1 MVLRGRRSAKGRM
14 AKVEKMKNKT
24 FLILLTLITAFGL
37 FLRLIDYDKV
47 PPPEEDFDEL
57 HYAWGGS
64 SWIVE
69 GTPRSWSYLSSYE
82 KYEYIESHGIR
93 WRIVSPLI
101 EKPPFYFLL
110 NGVILNFLSKGDIFS
125 IEHNKIRILPI
136 ALGTVSIFLTGV
148 VAAGIITKQVGLL
161 AAFLYS
167 IVPTIVLA
175 NRMNV
180 TEALLTPFALL
191 ITYFLTKLIFVSRIN
206 LLTIVIGIISSLA
219 VLTKQIGLAFS
230 LSAFAFFLL
239 RRQWGNIFIILG
251 FVILS
256 FGLIFLVGW
265 IYDIELFFKLTKDLR
280 VHTLAGLPETIL
292 SIFRYPGISAKNR
305 PFYDGTILAS
315 WILLFTAGFWIN
327 SFINDKNKEIT
338 KSKTFLLLILPFA
351 FLSLMALG
359 ESGSGAFNYFGRYV
373 FPLFPYLMVVFAL
386 FIFRIWTR
394 PGFFEVLFLL
404 LFVGSSTIRF
414 LFLNFPRQYHY
425 LWQYSLLLLG
435 ILLLVFWPLGLKVR
449 RILLL
454 FYFLIFVLINL
465 IVDFRLLNLYGP
477 SVEQSQRILELFK

>member
-1 MVLRGRRSAKGRM
+1 MVLHGKRSARCRL
-14 AKVEKMKNKT
+14 AKIEKMKNKI
-24 FLILLTLITAFGL
+24 FLILLSLITVFGL

-101 EKPPFYFLL
+101 EKPPLYFLL

-148 VAAGIITKQVGLL
+148 VATSIFTRQIGLF

-167 IVPTIVLA
+167 IVPTVVLA

-180 TEALLTPFALL
+180 TEALITPLALL
-191 ITYFLTKLIFVSRIN
+191 ITYFLTKASYAKKIN
-206 LLTIVIGIISSLA
+206 LIIFAGGVISGLA
-219 VLTKQIGLAFS
+219 VLTKQVGLALP

-239 RRQWGNIFIILG
+239 RKQWGNLFIILG

-256 FGLIFLVGW
+256 FVLIFFVGW
-265 IYDIELFFKLTKDLR
+265 IYDLELFLKLMNDLR

-315 WILLFTAGFWIN
+315 WILLFTTPFWMPN
-327 SFINDKNKEIT
+327 FIQEKTREIT
-338 KSKTFLLLILPFA
+338 KSKTFLLLVVPFA
-351 FLSLMALG
+351 FLVLISVG
-359 ESGSGAFNYFGRYV
+359 ESGSGPFNFFGRYV
-373 FPLFPYLMVVFAL
+373 FPIFPYLMMMFAF
-386 FIFRIWTR
+386 FIYKTWKR
-394 PGFFEVLFLL
+394 PGFAEILFLFL
-404 LFVGSSTIRF
+404 IVGSSTVRF
-414 LFLNFPRQYHY
+414 LFLNLQRQYHY
-425 LWQYSLLLLG
+425 LLQNLLFLLC
-435 ILLLVFWPLGLKVR
+435 ILFLLFWPLGLKAR
-449 RILLL
+449 RYLLF
-454 FYFLIFVLINL
+454 FYFLIFVSVNL
-465 IVDFRLLNLYGP
+465 LVDFHLLNLYEP
-477 SVEQSQRILELFK
+477 IVEQSQGILEIFE

>member
-1 MVLRGRRSAKGRM
+1 
-14 AKVEKMKNKT
+14 
-24 FLILLTLITAFGL
+24 
-37 FLRLIDYDKV
+37 
-47 PPPEEDFDEL
+47 
-57 HYAWGGS
+57 
-64 SWIVE
+64 
-69 GTPRSWSYLSSYE
+69 
-82 KYEYIESHGIR
+82 
-93 WRIVSPLI
+93 
-101 EKPPFYFLL
+101 
-110 NGVILNFLSKGDIFS
+110 
-125 IEHNKIRILPI
+125 
-136 ALGTVSIFLTGV
+136 
-148 VAAGIITKQVGLL
+148 
-161 AAFLYS
+161 
-167 IVPTIVLA
+167 
-175 NRMNV
+175 MNV

>member
-148 VAAGIITKQVGLL
+148 VAAGIFTRQVGLL

-327 SFINDKNKEIT
+327 SFISDKNKEIT
-338 KSKTFLLLILPFA
+338 KSKTFLLLILPFSL
-351 FLSLMALG
+351 LSLMVLG
-359 ESGSGAFNYFGRYV
+359 ESGSGPFNYFGRYV
-373 FPLFPYLMVVFAL
+373 FPLFPYLMIVFAL
-386 FIFRIWTR
+386 FIFRVWR
-394 PGFFEVLFLL
+394 KPRFFEVLFLL
-404 LFVGSSTIRF
+404 LIVGSSTIRF
-414 LFLNFPRQYHY
+414 LFLNFSRQYHY
-425 LWQYSLLLLG
+425 LWQNSLLLLG

-449 RILLL
+449 RFLLL
-454 FYFLIFVLINL
+454 FYFLIFVLVNL
-465 IVDFRLLNLYGP
+465 IVDFRLLNLYGS